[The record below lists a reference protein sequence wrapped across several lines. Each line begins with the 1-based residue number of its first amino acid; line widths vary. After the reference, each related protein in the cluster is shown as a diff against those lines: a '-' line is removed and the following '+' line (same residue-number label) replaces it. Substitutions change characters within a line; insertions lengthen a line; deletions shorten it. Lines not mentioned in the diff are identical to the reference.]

1 MKGTRSSIE
10 QFSVVTT
17 SSATAGAGGTMNG
30 TVDLI
35 PCGRAN
41 TTLSVDNYVE
51 IPAAN
56 LTIAATMRTGRL
68 GKVSYGTLYNRPV
81 AVKQLLM
88 SNDEYLNDMKL
99 FSQLE
104 HLNLARIEGFVTQ
117 KYPNLIVME
126 RLESNLVTYLQQAPT
141 VNNLN
146 ILRDLTSG
154 LAFLHSQRFILR
166 HLDPEHVMV
175 NQGTLPAMFKIRL
188 SSKFEHEPIV
198 EEMADTRYNNFIS
211 IRQCGPES
219 FGTGRFTQESD
230 VWSFGILMWMIC
242 GSNIEEPYWGLTIR
256 QVVDAV
262 TSGWRLPVPTSCNES
277 NEKCDELLHRIML
290 QCWDQNADARPN
302 AKELRYKIEQ
312 LIQSPPLASSGI
324 AV

>member
-17 SSATAGAGGTMNG
+17 SSAAAGAGTMNG

-35 PCGRAN
+35 PCGRTN
-41 TTLSVDNYVE
+41 TTLCPENYVE

-56 LTIAATMRTGRL
+56 LTISGTLRTGRL

-81 AVKQLLM
+81 VVKQLLM
-88 SNDEYLNDMKL
+88 SNDEYLSDMKL

-104 HLNLARIEGFVTQ
+104 HLNLARIEGFVTV
-117 KYPNLIVME
+117 KYPNLIAME
-126 RLESNLVTYLQQAPT
+126 RLHSDLSTFIQSGNGIDNLA
-141 VNNLN
+141 

-154 LAFLHSQRFILR
+154 LGFLHAQRFILR
-166 HLDPEHVMV
+166 HIDLEHVMV
-175 NQGTLPAMFKIRL
+175 SEGTLQPVFKIRL

-198 EEMADTRYNNFIS
+198 DEMADNRYNNFIS
-211 IRQCGPES
+211 IRQIGPEC
-219 FGTGRFTQESD
+219 FGTGRFNQESD
-230 VWSFGILMWMIC
+230 IWSFGIFMWTLC
-242 GSNIEEPYWGLTIR
+242 TGNNEEPYWGLTIR

-262 TSGWRLPVPTSCNES
+262 TSGWRLPTPAGNEL
-277 NEKCDELLHRIML
+277 NEKLHRIML
-290 QCWDQNADARPN
+290 QCWDQNAEARPN

-312 LIQSPPLASSGI
+312 IIQSPPSPGI